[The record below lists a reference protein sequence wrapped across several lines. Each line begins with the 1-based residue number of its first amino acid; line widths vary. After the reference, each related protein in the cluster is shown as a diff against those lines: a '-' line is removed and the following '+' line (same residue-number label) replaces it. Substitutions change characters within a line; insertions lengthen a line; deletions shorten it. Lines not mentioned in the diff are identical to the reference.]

1 MKNFYVLLFSA
12 WGATAFSQTTLT
24 KANNDYLVGNTIS
37 SKNLIGIPD
46 NSATGLNATFDNS
59 ALTDGALITA
69 QVSAPSPGELTA
81 FPGTT
86 VKFED
91 GNGNDVFYKSTVT
104 QLEITG
110 ADVGGA
116 VLNFSADNAVFLK
129 FPTAFGDT
137 YTDTARGSF
146 STGTVSGL
154 FKGNITT
161 TANASGTLLLGLQT
175 FGNILRVKTVQNYNL
190 YQSTDT
196 NYLFAVGTLVSTFYT
211 YYNNTNR
218 YPIFTSTTTTIS
230 VPLLGINQ
238 TTSVAVAQNITTL
251 GTNQNAAKKNIRVY
265 PNPVSENLFFAG
277 DLRGYEFVKVYT
289 LDGKLVSSTVLDS
302 GKIDMSRFPAG
313 NYILNLSGTQQKA
326 QNIQFIKK

>member
-1 MKNFYVLLFSA
+1 MYSFSLP
-12 WGATAFSQTTLT
+12 GRDRFSQTTLT
-24 KANNDYLVGNTIS
+24 KANNDYLVGNTIN
-37 SKNLIGIPD
+37 SKNLIGVPD
-46 NSATGLNATFDNS
+46 SSATGLNATFDNS

-91 GNGNDVFYKSTVT
+91 GNGNDVFYKSTAP

-146 STGTVSGL
+146 STGTVSCL

-161 TANASGTLLLGLQT
+161 TADASGTLILGLQN

-218 YPIFTSTTTTIS
+218 YPIFTSTTSTIS

-251 GTNQNAAKKNIRVY
+251 GTNQNAAKKSIRVY
-265 PNPVSENLFFAG
+265 PNPVSENLFFDG
-277 DLRGYEFVKVYT
+277 DLTGYEFVKVYT
-289 LDGKLVSSTVLDS
+289 PDGKLVSSMMLDS
-302 GKIDMSRFPAG
+302 GTVNMNHLPAG
-313 NYILNLSGTQQKA
+313 NYILNLSGTQQKT

>member
-46 NSATGLNATFDNS
+46 NSATGLNVTFDNS

-69 QVSAPSPGELTA
+69 QISAPSPGELTA

-91 GNGNDVFYKSTVT
+91 GNGNDVFYKSTAT

-161 TANASGTLLLGLQT
+161 TADASGTLLLGLQT

-238 TTSVAVAQNITTL
+238 TTSFAVAQNITTL
-251 GTNQNAAKKNIRVY
+251 GTNQNAAKKSIRVY

-277 DLRGYEFVKVYT
+277 DLTGYEFAKVYT
-289 LDGKLVSSTVLDS
+289 PDGKLVSSTVLDS
-302 GKIDMSRFPAG
+302 GKVNMNHLPAG

-326 QNIQFIKK
+326 QNVQFIKK